1 MSWWKKLFGGASKS
15 TLIQAAKD
23 RNHALAKDLIAAGG
37 DIDAAAYRTSGR
49 RRCERQ
55 PE

>member
-23 RNHALAKDLIAAGG
+23 RNHALAKDLIAAGV
-37 DIDAAAYRTSGR
+37 DIDAADGFNDIDSQGAIR
-49 RRCERQ
+49 
-55 PE
+55 